1 MKTTNLFNIRIDGTK
16 GTRGAE
22 INAIQLKRKCTY
34 PSIAT
39 KKFQRVSNASMQ
51 PKREV
56 YIKQNEHLRT
66 TQVIHEVDKLA
77 RRLPALDIILIQG
90 QIESFFAARNSRRK
104 LKQTQKSI
112 RFSPGKEWSRRKRH
126 LRSLKGG
133 IRGRPERAGDRGA
146 DVVVDEEDDLRR
158 RLHLAVAPQGS
169 GCRSRFGG
177 GLSSLA
183 NRPPAHCR

>member
-1 MKTTNLFNIRIDGTK
+1 M
-16 GTRGAE
+16 
-22 INAIQLKRKCTY
+22 
-34 PSIAT
+34 
-39 KKFQRVSNASMQ
+39 
-51 PKREV
+51 
-56 YIKQNEHLRT
+56 
-66 TQVIHEVDKLA
+66 IHEVDKLA

-158 RLHLAVAPQGS
+158 RLHLALAPQARDAALALAEGFRVWRT
-169 GCRSRFGG
+169 GRRLTAVRVRVTNPTN
-177 GLSSLA
+177 LSFQVPSSKCKKETSYFS
-183 NRPPAHCR
+183 N